1 MKERSS
7 FASYLSLNEVKGWLI
22 MKKQSFITGAAIL
35 MAANAVSKILGAV
48 LKIPLAYILKEEGM
62 AVYNIAF
69 EVYIMFLSF
78 IISGLP
84 FAVSKLS
91 AEAASRGEFYR
102 ERKIVTVSTL
112 LLIIIGAFGS
122 GVLYFAAPFFAAA
135 MKETKAVFAIRMI
148 SPSVFFVALGM
159 GYRSY
164 FQGVSRMIPVA
175 VSQVSESFIKLAAGY
190 GFAVLFMNMGAE
202 RTAGGAV
209 LGVTAGEI
217 MQASILAF
225 AYIFSKKEI
234 YIKSKKDSARKI
246 LRELLSLALPLLCAS
261 VVSNALGIADTTLT
275 RTRLIDTGM
284 GADNARFLYGA
295 YTGYALTVFH
305 LPVGILAT
313 LGVSILPLI
322 AGAYANGNTKKAQTA
337 ADIGLRISV
346 ILAMPCA
353 VMMFAMNKEILS
365 VLFHNTNSALMLKI
379 VAPCAVMMCVSQMSG
394 AILQS
399 AGKIMTPF
407 YNSLAGMAVK
417 LALGY
422 VLIGNPDINIYG
434 SALSAIAAYSVIM
447 VLNIVSI
454 RKQLGVK
461 IKISA
466 ALIKPLICAVAMYG
480 TIYIITPYT
489 ARFGSLVSLAVN
501 AIASVGVYV
510 LMLLL
515 TKAVTV
521 KEIKS
526 IKARS

>member
-1 MKERSS
+1 
-7 FASYLSLNEVKGWLI
+7 
-22 MKKQSFITGAAIL
+22 MKKQSFITGAVIL

-48 LKIPLAYILKEEGM
+48 LKIPLAYILNEEGM

-69 EVYIMFLSF
+69 EVYIMFLAF

-91 AEAASRGEFYR
+91 AEAASRGERQR
-102 ERKIVTVSTL
+102 ERQIVTVSTWL
-112 LLIIIGAFGS
+112 LVITGAAGS
-122 GVLYFAAPFFAAA
+122 ALLYFAAPFFAAA

-190 GFAVLFMNMGAE
+190 GFAVLFLSLGTE
-202 RTAGGAV
+202 KTAGGAV

-217 MQASILAF
+217 TQAMILML
-225 AYIFSKKEI
+225 AYIFSKKEV
-234 YIKSKKDSARKI
+234 YIKQNSESARTI

-284 GADNARFLYGA
+284 GADKARFLYGA

-322 AGAYANGNTKKAQTA
+322 AGAYASGDTKKAQKS
-337 ADIGLRISV
+337 ADFGLRIS
-346 ILAMPCA
+346 ILLSIPCA
-353 VMMFAMNKEILS
+353 VMMYALSGEILH
-365 VLFHNTNSALMLKI
+365 VLFHNTNSALMLKT
-379 VAPCAVMMCVSQMSG
+379 VAPCAVMMCASQMSA

-399 AGKIMTPF
+399 AGKIMAPF

-422 VLIGNPDINIYG
+422 FLPFENVVPLWGARNPDELQQILY
-434 SALSAIAAYSVIM
+434 
-447 VLNIVSI
+447 
-454 RKQLGVK
+454 
-461 IKISA
+461 
-466 ALIKPLICAVAMYG
+466 
-480 TIYIITPYT
+480 
-489 ARFGSLVSLAVN
+489 F
-501 AIASVGVYV
+501 
-510 LMLLL
+510 
-515 TKAVTV
+515 TK
-521 KEIKS
+521 
-526 IKARS
+526 